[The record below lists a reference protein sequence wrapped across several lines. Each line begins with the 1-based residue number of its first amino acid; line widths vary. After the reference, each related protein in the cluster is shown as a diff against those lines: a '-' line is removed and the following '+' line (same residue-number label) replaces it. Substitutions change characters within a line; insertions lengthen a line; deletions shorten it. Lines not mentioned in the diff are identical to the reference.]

1 MRRRPTSLSRRRGKG
16 TRFSYMSLCRR
27 VRLARALIC
36 LFIPLALVPAW
47 SQTQPQTEPPKPATN
62 QSQPQQPEQEPKKAN
77 PFETVP
83 QTAPPAPVPAPAP
96 AQQPGQKPQL
106 EAPKATEAPAPAP
119 AGNVIEAIEF
129 RGARRVPQD
138 TLRALIFTKKGDV
151 FNEDPL
157 HRDFM
162 ALWNTGRFDDIRL
175 ETEPGKTGLIVR
187 FVLTERRVIRT
198 IKYGP
203 GMKSVS
209 VSEVLDRFK
218 ERKVGLSVESQ
229 YDPNKVQRAAVVLKE
244 YLAERGRQFATVDPE
259 IRQVPPSSLEVTFNV
274 NEGPKVKVGKII
286 IQGNKNFSNAEVIR
300 AMKNLHPIG
309 VPHGLFLE
317 NLFSKTYDSSKLEE
331 DKERIRQFLQDKG
344 YFTARVLD
352 HTVTLRDVGGQ
363 GRHIP
368 LIHPNKPGKH
378 ADITIPIEEG
388 QLMHL
393 QKMTFVGVK
402 LFRTTDFLQQK
413 IFQMNDGDVFST
425 AKLRKGIEQMKKL
438 YGEFGYIDFVP
449 EPSFDVI
456 PNSDKVDLTLT
467 ADEGKQFFVRRIDF
481 SGNTTTRDKVIRR
494 EILLDEGDIYNNRL
508 WELSILRL
516 NQLGYFE
523 VLKADEAATIQ
534 RDTQNSTVDI
544 TLKVKERG
552 KNSIGLNGGVSGI
565 AGSFVGMNYST
576 NNFLGL
582 GETLSLD
589 SQLGTR
595 LRSVSLGFTEP
606 YFLDKPIQMGFLV
619 YLRRFDYNQAREAS
633 LLSGQNLIQLYSQLG
648 GANGQN
654 LLNYVQNSHG
664 FNASASKMLRR
675 SFARIGITYGYD
687 DSNVVPTS
695 TGATQY
701 FTYINFQGVNGP
713 NSLNGIKTSS
723 ITPSYTYNTVN
734 HPIDPSGGKSIYIAT
749 QFAGSF
755 LGGNVNTIRPSID
768 FKYFHPNP
776 LHRSHILAFHFMG
789 SLLTGYG
796 GKVAPPFSRTFIG
809 GEQDIRG
816 FQIWGITP
824 IAYIASDAQVSV
836 YNNDGTIRQQKQII
850 NGVQTLVPSTMTI
863 PTYQLITPGGD
874 TQLIGNFEYR
884 IKIFGPVTMALFF
897 DIGQNRILLPK
908 ELTMNPS
915 RVAQLNQEF
924 PQAAFDGKVK
934 LAPGTQ
940 NVRASTGI
948 ELQVLLPVVQAPFR
962 IYWAYNPLRVE
973 QNLQPPIVADR
984 AMFPNNETF
993 LHAIASFGQGY
1004 PFAEQAHTFRFTIGR
1019 TF

>member
-1 MRRRPTSLSRRRGKG
+1 MSLRTEGKEPGFYMSLSRRA
-16 TRFSYMSLCRR
+16 
-27 VRLARALIC
+27 RLASAFIC
-36 LFIPLALVPAW
+36 LILPLTLLSAW
-47 SQTQPQTEPPKPATN
+47 GQTQSPANPPAESAKPQKEQNK
-62 QSQPQQPEQEPKKAN
+62 QKQPEQEPKKAN
-77 PFETVP
+77 PFEAVP
-83 QTAPPAPVPAPAP
+83 ETQAPPG
-96 AQQPGQKPQL
+96 QQPAKPQL
-106 EAPKATEAPAPAP
+106 EAPKASQAPAAQAP
-119 AGNVIEAIEF
+119 AGNAIEAIEF

-138 TLRALIFTKKGDV
+138 TLRALIFTKKGDI
-151 FNEDPL
+151 FGEDAL

-175 ETEPGKTGLIVR
+175 ETEPGKMGLIVR
-187 FVLTERRVIRT
+187 FVVTERRVIRT
-198 IKYGP
+198 IKYGS
-203 GMKSVS
+203 GMKSVT

-244 YLAERGRQFATVDPE
+244 YLAERGRQFATVEPE

-274 NEGPKVKVGKII
+274 NEGPKVKVGKID
-286 IQGNKNFSNAEVIR
+286 IQGNKVFSDKAVIR

-309 VPHGLFLE
+309 IPHSLFLE
-317 NLFSKTYDSSKLEE
+317 SLFDKTYDSSKLEE
-331 DKERIRQFLQDKG
+331 DKERIRQFYQDKG

-352 HTVTLRDVGGQ
+352 HTVTLRDTGGT
-363 GRHIP
+363 GMHIP
-368 LIHPNKPGKH
+368 LIKPNKPGKR
-378 ADITIPIEEG
+378 ADVTIPVEEG
-388 QLMHL
+388 NLMHL
-393 QKMTFVGVK
+393 DKMNFVGVK
-402 LFRTTDFLQQK
+402 LFRTTDFLQK
-413 IFQMNDGDVFST
+413 NVFQMNDGDVFST

-456 PNSDKVDLTLT
+456 PNSDKIDLTLT

-523 VLKADEAATIQ
+523 VLKAEEAATIQ
-534 RDTQNSTVDI
+534 RNTQNNTVDI

-565 AGSFVGMNYST
+565 AGSFVGFNYST

-606 YFLDKPIQMGFLV
+606 YFLDKPVQLGFLV

-633 LLSGQNLIQLYSQLG
+633 LLTGQNLIPLYSALG
-648 GANGQN
+648 TQN

-664 FNASASKMLRR
+664 FNFSASKMLRR
-675 SFARIGITYGYD
+675 SFARVGITYGYD
-687 DSNVVPTS
+687 DSSLVTTS
-695 TGATQY
+695 TAATQY
-701 FTYINFQGVNGP
+701 FTYINFEGVSGPTSFCTPAANGV
-713 NSLNGIKTSS
+713 SGSCNGIKTSS
-723 ITPSYTYNTVN
+723 ITPSYSYNTVN
-734 HPIDPSGGKSIYIAT
+734 HPIEPTGGKSIYVAT

-755 LGGNVNTIRPSID
+755 LGGNVNTIRPSVD
-768 FKYFHPNP
+768 LKYFHPNP
-776 LHRSHILAFHFMG
+776 LHRSHILGFHLMG
-789 SLLTGYG
+789 SMLTGYG
-796 GKVAPPFSRTFIG
+796 GKVAPPFARTFIG

-816 FQIWGITP
+816 FEIWGITP
-824 IAYIASDAQVSV
+824 IAYIASAANVNV
-836 YNNDGTIRQQKQII
+836 YNNDGTLRQQKLLV
-850 NGVQTLVPSTMTI
+850 NGVQTLVNSTMTI

-884 IKIFGPVTMALFF
+884 IKIFGPVTLAIFYDM
-897 DIGQNRILLPK
+897 GQNRILLPG
-908 ELTMNPS
+908 ELKMNPA
-915 RVAQLNQEF
+915 RVAQLNAEF
-924 PQAAFDGKVK
+924 PQAAFDGKVRI
-934 LAPGTQ
+934 APGSQ
-940 NVRASTGI
+940 NVRASTGV

-962 IYWAYNPLRVE
+962 IYWAYNPLRVDRF
-973 QNLQPPIVADR
+973 LQPPIVADR
-984 AMFPNNETF
+984 SMFPNNQTF
-993 LHAIASFGQGY
+993 LHAIASFGQGF
-1004 PFAEQAHTFRFTIGR
+1004 PFTERAHSFRFTIGR

>member
-1 MRRRPTSLSRRRGKG
+1 
-16 TRFSYMSLCRR
+16 MSLCRR
-27 VRLARALIC
+27 VRLASVVIC
-36 LFIPLALVPAW
+36 LFISLALAPAW
-47 SQTQPQTEPPKPATN
+47 PQTQPQAEPAKPPAN
-62 QSQPQQPEQEPKKAN
+62 QTQPQQPEQEPKKAN

-83 QTAPPAPVPAPAP
+83 QTAPQAPEPAP
-96 AQQPGQKPQL
+96 AQQPGKPQL
-106 EAPKATEAPAPAP
+106 EVPKAPEAPAPAP
-119 AGNVIEAIEF
+119 EGNVIEAIEF

-138 TLRALIFTKKGDV
+138 TLRALIFSKKGDV
-151 FNEDPL
+151 FNEDAL

-175 ETEPGKTGLIVR
+175 ETEPGKSGLLVR
-187 FVLTERRVIRT
+187 FVVTERRVIRT

-203 GMKSVS
+203 GMKSVT

-274 NEGPKVKVGKII
+274 NEGPKVKVGKITI
-286 IQGNKNFSNAEVIR
+286 EGNKHFSDQEVIR
-300 AMKNLHPIG
+300 AMKNLHPMG

-317 NLFSKTYDSSKLEE
+317 NLFDKTYDSSKLEE
-331 DKERIRQFLQDKG
+331 DKERIRQFFQDKG

-352 HTVTLRDVGGQ
+352 HTVTLRDTGGQ
-363 GRHIP
+363 GMHIP
-368 LIHPNKPGKH
+368 LIKPNKPGKR
-378 ADITIPIEEG
+378 ADITIPVEEG

-393 QKMTFVGVK
+393 EKMSFVGVK
-402 LFRTTDFLQQK
+402 LFRTTDFLQK
-413 IFQMNDGDVFST
+413 NVFQMNDGDVFST

-456 PNSDKVDLTLT
+456 PNSDKIDLTLT

-481 SGNTTTRDKVIRR
+481 AGNTTTRDKVIRR

-523 VLKADEAATIQ
+523 VLKAEEAATIQ
-534 RDTQNSTVDI
+534 RNTQNNTVDI

-565 AGSFVGMNYST
+565 AGSFVGFNYST

-582 GETLSLD
+582 GETLSLE

-606 YFLDKPIQMGFLV
+606 YFLDKPVQLGFLV

-633 LLSGQNLIQLYSQLG
+633 ILSGQNLIPLYNQLG
-648 GANGQN
+648 TQN

-675 SFARIGITYGYD
+675 SFARVGITYGYD
-687 DSNVVPTS
+687 DSNIVTTS
-695 TGATQY
+695 TAAQQY
-701 FTYINFQGVNGP
+701 FTYINFEGVNGP
-713 NSLNGIKTSS
+713 NSLSGIKTSS
-723 ITPSYTYNTVN
+723 ITPSFTYNTVN
-734 HPIDPSGGKSIYIAT
+734 HPIDPTGGRSIYAAV
-749 QFAGSF
+749 QFAGSV
-755 LGGNVNTIRPSID
+755 LGGNVNTVRPSLD
-768 FKYFHPNP
+768 LKYFHPNP

-824 IAYIASDAQVSV
+824 IAYIASDATVNV
-836 YNNDGTIRQQKQII
+836 YNNDGSVRQQKELIG
-850 NGVQTLVPSTMTI
+850 GVQTLTPSTMTI
-863 PTYQLITPGGD
+863 PVYQLITPGGD

-884 IKIFGPVTMALFF
+884 IKIFGPVTLALFF

-915 RVAQLNQEF
+915 RVTQLNQEF

-940 NVRASTGI
+940 NVRASSGI

-984 AMFPNNETF
+984 AMFPNNATF
-993 LHAIASFGQGY
+993 LNAIASFGQGY

>member
-1 MRRRPTSLSRRRGKG
+1 M
-16 TRFSYMSLCRR
+16 
-27 VRLARALIC
+27 RLASVLIC
-36 LFIPLALVPAW
+36 LLISFALIPAW
-47 SQTQPQTEPPKPATN
+47 PQTQPPAEQAKPATN

-83 QTAPPAPVPAPAP
+83 QTVPQAPAPAP
-96 AQQPGQKPQL
+96 AQQPGKPQL
-106 EAPKATEAPAPAP
+106 EAPKAPEAPAPAP
-119 AGNVIEAIEF
+119 AGNAIESIEF

-151 FNEDPL
+151 FNEDAL

-175 ETEPGKTGLIVR
+175 ETEAGKSGVLVR
-187 FVLTERRVIRT
+187 FVVTERRVIRT

-203 GMKSVS
+203 GMKSVT

-286 IQGNKNFSNAEVIR
+286 IQGNNHFSDKEVIR

-317 NLFSKTYDSSKLEE
+317 NLFDKTYDSSKLEE
-331 DKERIRQFLQDKG
+331 DKERIRQFFQDKG

-352 HTVTLRDVGGQ
+352 HTVTLRDTGGT

-368 LIHPNKPGKH
+368 LIMPNKPGKR
-378 ADITIPIEEG
+378 ADITIPVEEG

-393 QKMTFVGVK
+393 DKMTFVGVK
-402 LFRTTDFLQQK
+402 LFRTTDFLQK
-413 IFQMNDGDVFST
+413 NIFQMSDGDVFST

-456 PNSDKVDLTLT
+456 PNSDKIDLTLT

-481 SGNTTTRDKVIRR
+481 AGNTTTRDKVIRR

-523 VLKADEAATIQ
+523 VLKAEEAATIQ
-534 RDTQNSTVDI
+534 RNTQNNTVDI

-552 KNSIGLNGGVSGI
+552 KNQIGLNGGVSGI
-565 AGSFVGMNYST
+565 AGSFVGFNYAT

-606 YFLDKPIQMGFLV
+606 YFLDKPVQLGFLV

-633 LLSGQNLIQLYSQLG
+633 LLTGQNLIDLYKGLG
-648 GANGQN
+648 NQN

-664 FNASASKMLRR
+664 FNFSASKMLRR
-675 SFARIGITYGYD
+675 SFARVGITYGYD
-687 DSNVVPTS
+687 DSNIVTTS
-695 TGATQY
+695 DAANQY
-701 FTYINFQGVNGP
+701 FTYINFEGVNGP
-713 NSLNGIKTSS
+713 NSLSGIKTSS
-723 ITPSYTYNTVN
+723 ITPSYSYNTVN
-734 HPIDPSGGKSIYIAT
+734 HPLDPTGGKSIYASA

-755 LGGNVNTIRPSID
+755 LGGNVNTIRPSLD
-768 FKYFHPNP
+768 LKYFHPNP
-776 LHRSHILAFHFMG
+776 FHRSHILAVHFMG

-796 GKVAPPFSRTFIG
+796 GKVAPPFARTFIG

-816 FQIWGITP
+816 FEIWGITP
-824 IAYIASDAQVSV
+824 IAYIASSANVSV
-836 YNNDGTIRQQKQII
+836 YNNDGTIRQQKVVV
-850 NGVQTLVPSTMTI
+850 NGVQTLLNSVMSI

-884 IKIFGPVTMALFF
+884 IKIFGPVTLALFF
-897 DIGQNRILLPK
+897 DIGQNRILLPN
-908 ELTMNPS
+908 ELTMNPA
-915 RVAQLNQEF
+915 RVAQLNQQF
-924 PQAAFDGKVK
+924 PQAAFDGKVR

-940 NVRASTGI
+940 NVRASTGV

-962 IYWAYNPLRVE
+962 IYWAYNPLRISE
-973 QNLQPPIVADR
+973 QLQPPIVADR
-984 AMFPNNETF
+984 STFPNNATF
-993 LHAIASFGQGY
+993 LHALASFGQGY
-1004 PFAEQAHTFRFTIGR
+1004 PFVEKASTFRFTIGR

>member
-1 MRRRPTSLSRRRGKG
+1 M
-16 TRFSYMSLCRR
+16 
-27 VRLARALIC
+27 RLASALIC
-36 LFIPLALVPAW
+36 LFISLALAPAW
-47 SQTQPQTEPPKPATN
+47 PQAQPQAEPAKPATN
-62 QSQPQQPEQEPKKAN
+62 QTQPQQPEEPKKTN

-83 QTAPPAPVPAPAP
+83 QTAPQAPAPAPAP
-96 AQQPGQKPQL
+96 AQQPGKPQL
-106 EAPKATEAPAPAP
+106 EVPKAPEAPAPAP

-138 TLRALIFTKKGDV
+138 TLRALIFSKKGDV
-151 FNEDPL
+151 FNEDAL

-175 ETEPGKTGLIVR
+175 ETEPGKSGLLVR
-187 FVLTERRVIRT
+187 FVVTERRVIRT

-203 GMKSVS
+203 GMKSVT

-274 NEGPKVKVGKII
+274 NEGPKVKVGKITI
-286 IQGNKNFSNAEVIR
+286 EGNKHFSDKEVIR

-317 NLFSKTYDSSKLEE
+317 NLFDKTYDSSKLEE
-331 DKERIRQFLQDKG
+331 DKERIRQFFQDKG

-352 HTVTLRDVGGQ
+352 HTVTLRDTGSQ
-363 GRHIP
+363 GMHIP
-368 LIHPNKPGKH
+368 LIKPNKPGKR
-378 ADITIPIEEG
+378 ADITIPVEEG

-393 QKMTFVGVK
+393 DKMTFVGVK

-456 PNSDKVDLTLT
+456 PNSDKIDLTLT

-481 SGNTTTRDKVIRR
+481 AGNTTTRDKVIRR

-523 VLKADEAATIQ
+523 VLKAEEAATIQ
-534 RDTQNSTVDI
+534 RNTQNNTVDI

-565 AGSFVGMNYST
+565 AGSFVGFNYST

-633 LLSGQNLIQLYSQLG
+633 LLSGQNLIPLYNALG
-648 GANGQN
+648 TQN

-664 FNASASKMLRR
+664 FNYSASRMLRR
-675 SFARIGITYGYD
+675 SFARVGITYGYD
-687 DSNVVPTS
+687 DSNIVTTS
-695 TGATQY
+695 AAANQY
-701 FTYINFQGVNGP
+701 FTYINFEGVNGP
-713 NSLNGIKTSS
+713 NSLSGIKTSS
-723 ITPSYTYNTVN
+723 ITPSFTYNTVN
-734 HPIDPSGGKSIYIAT
+734 HPLDPTGGRSIYAAA

-755 LGGNVNTIRPSID
+755 LGGNVNTIRPSLD
-768 FKYFHPNP
+768 LKYFHPNP

-816 FQIWGITP
+816 FEIWGITP
-824 IAYIASDAQVSV
+824 IAFIASDAQVNV
-836 YNNDGTIRQQKQII
+836 YNNDGTPRQQKVLL

-884 IKIFGPVTMALFF
+884 IKIIGPVTLALFF
-897 DIGQNRILLPK
+897 DIGQNRILLPN

-915 RVAQLNQEF
+915 RVTQLNQEF

-984 AMFPNNETF
+984 AMFPNNATF
-993 LHAIASFGQGY
+993 LNAIASFGQGY
-1004 PFAEQAHTFRFTIGR
+1004 PFAEKASTFRFTIGR